1 LRQISNARHLN
12 RTLLA
17 LISNARHVERGG
29 GQLHRPPCSGER
41 EVRFKVQVQQVS
53 INRLIEIAGAVGK
66 WETSFA
72 FQLFHGGLLIISR
85 HILCMRVALRP

>member
-1 LRQISNARHLN
+1 MHIMSTGAADSFTVRRA
-12 RTLLA
+12 
-17 LISNARHVERGG
+17 VERDVG
-29 GQLHRPPCSGER
+29 
-41 EVRFKVQVQQVS
+41 FKVQVQQVS

-85 HILCMRVALRP
+85 HILCMRVCTSSLNPPTPVFRLSRSAGLR